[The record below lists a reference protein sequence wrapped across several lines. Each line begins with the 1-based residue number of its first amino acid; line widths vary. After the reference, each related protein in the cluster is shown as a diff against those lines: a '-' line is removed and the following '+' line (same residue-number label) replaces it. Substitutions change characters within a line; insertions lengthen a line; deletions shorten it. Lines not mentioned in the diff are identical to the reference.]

1 MNSISMSAKLRPRNS
16 GTSSH
21 AQKKVI
27 THRPAQTKAALPPKF
42 AVSVLMRYGV
52 MKFMAQLDKA
62 LVIVPKLC
70 VFARKRTELV
80 SALMVQ
86 LTAPTVG
93 A

>member
-1 MNSISMSAKLRPRNS
+1 
-16 GTSSH
+16 
-21 AQKKVI
+21 
-27 THRPAQTKAALPPKF
+27 
-42 AVSVLMRYGV
+42 MRYGV

-62 LVIVPKLC
+62 LVIVPKLW